1 MNEYSVLTYGFKQ
14 NHILECIEN
23 GKIDEKFRVQPEEAD
38 LYDYVRL
45 EDIDSYNDAAGMERI
60 QIISADGPSDYMRPV
75 LKMCIRD
82 RCRDTDCRSWRDF

>member
-1 MNEYSVLTYGFKQ
+1 M
-14 NHILECIEN
+14 
-23 GKIDEKFRVQPEEAD
+23 QPEEAD

-75 LKMCIRD
+75 LNAMDEKNISDIYRISFVYL
-82 RCRDTDCRSWRDF
+82 RALGTGGGRFTYSRHYKEKR